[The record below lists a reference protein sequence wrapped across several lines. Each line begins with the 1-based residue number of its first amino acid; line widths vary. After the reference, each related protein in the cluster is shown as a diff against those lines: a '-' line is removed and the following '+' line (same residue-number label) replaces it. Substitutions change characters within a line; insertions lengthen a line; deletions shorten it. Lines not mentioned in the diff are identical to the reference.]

1 MNYSVCWDCKSLRPS
16 RFDSGLAPYIRAA
29 KYNITSVLEVSSI
42 LNQAKES
49 ATMRLL
55 VGLVAASALL
65 TTPTLAEVMIIYH
78 THTASLRDAVA
89 IRAQQAGCYQRAR
102 LGLR

>member
-1 MNYSVCWDCKSLRPS
+1 
-16 RFDSGLAPYIRAA
+16 
-29 KYNITSVLEVSSI
+29 
-42 LNQAKES
+42 
-49 ATMRLL
+49 MRLL

-89 IRAQQAGCYQRAR
+89 IRAQQAGCSFFRTAPAVGSLTGWLVVVTGCPR
-102 LGLR
+102 LPEGTPGVEIIGRTLQ